1 MTKQFFIITFLN
13 SISKIM
19 EKNFFFLIFFNK
31 SNMLYINYISINVYI
46 VLILLKNLS
55 ISFNSYFY
63 LFYIKY
69 FIILSLCNI
78 FIDQFYSILFI
89 YLLLFFDLKFNLNLV
104 I

>member
-1 MTKQFFIITFLN
+1 
-13 SISKIM
+13 M
-19 EKNFFFLIFFNK
+19 EKNFFFLIFFKK